1 MKKAPRK
8 CEKNSATCYR
18 NPIRPKDEKSNVLV
32 PTHADKYNP
41 LRPILPFHTSTS
53 NTKHKHNNTSSN
65 NFIFKT
71 KHKHNTKKHSNNSMK
86 DMKLVWSPERATNSY
101 IDTVQAVT
109 TINNLPR
116 ESGAAELVSSMAAG
130 WNAQLIVETWSY
142 GGVIPTSVGLSI
154 ASGHTGGRHVCI
166 VPDERS
172 RSEYAKSMAE
182 AGMSPEV
189 LVGEAEEVMD
199 GLVGIDFLVVDSRR
213 KDFTRVLRLA
223 KLSSNG
229 AVLICKNA
237 NFISKMDSGYIWR
250 SVVARGSRR
259 LVRSVFLPVGKG
271 IHMAH
276 FSAAG
281 GGENSVAAMKHKGRG
296 VHKWIKHVDQR
307 SGDVHFIRK

>member
-1 MKKAPRK
+1 
-8 CEKNSATCYR
+8 
-18 NPIRPKDEKSNVLV
+18 
-32 PTHADKYNP
+32 
-41 LRPILPFHTSTS
+41 
-53 NTKHKHNNTSSN
+53 
-65 NFIFKT
+65 
-71 KHKHNTKKHSNNSMK
+71 MK

-101 IDTVQAVT
+101 IDTVEAIT
-109 TINNLPR
+109 TINHLPR

-130 WNAQLIVETWSY
+130 WNAQLIVETWSH

-172 RSEYAKSMAE
+172 RSEYAKNMGE

-189 LVGEAEEVMD
+189 LVGEPEEVMD
-199 GLVGIDFLVVDSRR
+199 GLIGIDFLVVDSRR

-223 KLSSNG
+223 KLSSKG

-281 GGENSVAAMKHKGRG
+281 GGDNSVTAMKHKGRA
-296 VHKWIKHVDQR
+296 VHNRWIKHVDQR